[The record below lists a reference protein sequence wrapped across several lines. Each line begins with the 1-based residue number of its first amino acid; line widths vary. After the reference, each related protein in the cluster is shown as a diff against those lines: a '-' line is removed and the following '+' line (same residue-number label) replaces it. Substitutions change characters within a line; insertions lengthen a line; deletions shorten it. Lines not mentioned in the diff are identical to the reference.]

1 MLFIKSIFG
10 HHANYQINTYASR
23 KWNNPTTGLFF
34 FFLQFIQTTTRTIF
48 ILKQPFKP
56 GSSSFDL
63 IFLILTVF
71 PLKVDNINLCLK

>member
-23 KWNNPTTGLFF
+23 KWNNPATGLFF
-34 FFLQFIQTTTRTIF
+34 FFTIYSNYYKNN
-48 ILKQPFKP
+48 IYLKQPFKP

>member
-1 MLFIKSIFG
+1 MPIIKYTHMHRENGIILQQ
-10 HHANYQINTYASR
+10 A
-23 KWNNPTTGLFF
+23 FF
-34 FFLQFIQTTTRTIF
+34 FFLQYIQTTTRTIF